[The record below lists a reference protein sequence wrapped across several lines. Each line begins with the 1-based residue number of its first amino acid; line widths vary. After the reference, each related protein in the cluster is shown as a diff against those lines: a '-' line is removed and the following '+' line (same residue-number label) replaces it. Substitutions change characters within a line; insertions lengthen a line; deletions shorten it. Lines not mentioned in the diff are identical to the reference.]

1 MFWLVRGKSRASLRP
16 YDIVVIGSKGSL
28 EGRRNPHTSDDDC
41 LFVSLFRKE
50 LSIDPIDIE
59 KAVFTPIGSLKA
71 RYKGATRTLPQ
82 TANFL
87 PLITTSLFSNSSI
100 SGQLAAL
107 GESRLETTFLGSTAA
122 SHMIW
127 NLMRNSGKDQKLAV
141 LETAIEVNIRSTQP
155 ESCLDYHLWGTFC
168 SWTWAEFHLFL
179 AIWTRLKN
187 HWWEPNSQSSPRKES
202 YNHILPLQ
210 ITELASSLWL
220 AYTMFLC
227 SLTGESLVNAHIVQ
241 E

>member
-1 MFWLVRGKSRASLRP
+1 M
-16 YDIVVIGSKGSL
+16 Y
-28 EGRRNPHTSDDDC
+28 
-41 LFVSLFRKE
+41 
-50 LSIDPIDIE
+50 
-59 KAVFTPIGSLKA
+59 
-71 RYKGATRTLPQ
+71 RTLPQ
-82 TANFL
+82 IANFL

-179 AIWTRLKN
+179 AIFGQGFCRDSRTTDENQTRNLLLGK
-187 HWWEPNSQSSPRKES
+187 KVTVIS
-202 YNHILPLQ
+202 YLFRLQ
-210 ITELASSLWL
+210 N
-220 AYTMFLC
+220 
-227 SLTGESLVNAHIVQ
+227 SLVCFD
-241 E
+241 